1 MELYIF
7 DFDDTL
13 AITDSRVLVKRNGQ
27 DIWMTS
33 REFAEFEFNT
43 ATDELDFGDFG
54 RAQGTLIKDTVQ
66 ELENAMNDGADV
78 FIVTARSIAQPVE
91 DWLMSELGYSPQIVA
106 TAGSAGKKPWLLN
119 HLKNNDYERIIVYED
134 CRHNIRS
141 LKDATAEH
149 NSSTGANIQ
158 YSAMCI
164 LPDESIVQIEQR
176 RWQSE
181 NILSEDSFRDIIKKF
196 LKLGW

>member
-13 AITDSRVLVKRNGQ
+13 AITDSRVLVRRNGQ

-33 REFAEFEFNT
+33 REFAEFEFNPD
-43 ATDELDFGDFG
+43 TDELDFGDFG
-54 RAQGTLIKDTVQ
+54 RAQGTLIKDTIE
-66 ELENAMNDGADV
+66 ELERAMNDGADV

-91 DWLMSELGYSPQIVA
+91 DWLMSELGYAPQVVA
-106 TAGSAGKKPWLLN
+106 TAGSSGKKPWLLN
-119 HLKNNDYERIIVYED
+119 HLQSNDYDRIVVYED

-141 LKDATAEH
+141 LKEATEEH
-149 NSSTGANIQ
+149 NKATGSNIQ

-164 LPDESIVQIEQR
+164 LPDETIVQVENR
-176 RWQSE
+176 RWKSE
-181 NILSEDSFRDIIKKF
+181 NVLNEDDFRSITKKF
-196 LKLGW
+196 LRLGW

>member
-13 AITDSRVLVKRNGQ
+13 AITDSRVLVRRGGQ

-33 REFAEFEFNT
+33 REFAEFDYNS

-54 RAQGTLIKDTVQ
+54 RAQGTLIKDTIA

-91 DWLMSELGYSPQIVA
+91 EWLMSELGYAPQVVA

-119 HLKNNDYERIIVYED
+119 HLQTHDYDRIVVYED

-141 LKDATAEH
+141 LKEATEEH
-149 NSSTGANIQ
+149 NRISGTNIQ

-164 LPDESIVQIEQR
+164 LPDESIVQVENK
-176 RWQSE
+176 RWKSE
-181 NILSEDSFRDIIKKF
+181 NILSEDDFRSITKKF
-196 LKLGW
+196 LRSGW